1 MSKKIVLISCASQ
14 KLNERARAEY
24 FYISQLFRLSLC
36 YAKSL
41 KPDNIYIL
49 SAEYELVRLDQEID
63 PYNRTLNDM
72 GIDKRK
78 EWADNVLTKISR
90 VASLGSDEFILLAG
104 MRYREFLAP
113 CIQNKIIPL
122 EGLTIGR
129 QLQKLHALI
138 TGKKC
143 ESDNERAVINKY
155 QGNRMKL
162 EYSSE
167 SECDE
172 IHKLARKLKRHH
184 FPFDECQIPE
194 NGIYILFERGEE
206 GHGGDRIVRIGTHT
220 GEKQLRSRMRQ
231 HFINENKDR
240 SIFRKNIGRAFLS
253 SQSDEDFRIF
263 WNLDLTTKASRERED
278 IKSLIAKYNKAA
290 QCIEMR
296 VSEYLRDNFSFCVFD
311 VGDKK
316 RRLEIESKLISTI
329 SRCQECKP
337 SNKWLGNRS
346 PKTKIQQSGLW
357 LEQGLYGTPFKASEV
372 EELKTIIEIY
382 RQ

>member
-14 KLNERARAEY
+14 KLPVPARAENL
-24 FYISQLFRLSLC
+24 YISQLFRLSLC

-49 SAEYELVRLDQEID
+49 SAKYGLVRLDQIIA
-63 PYNRTLNDM
+63 PYNKTLNEM
-72 GIDKRK
+72 GIDARK
-78 EWADNVLTKISR
+78 SWADNVLADLSP
-90 VASLGSDEFILLAG
+90 VASLDNDEFIILAG
-104 MRYREFLAP
+104 TRYREFLAP
-113 CIQNKIIPL
+113 YIRNKKIPL

-129 QLQKLHALI
+129 QLQRLHELI

-143 ESDNERAVINKY
+143 ESDNEKAVINKY
-155 QGNRMKL
+155 KGNRIKL
-162 EYSSE
+162 EYSTE

-172 IHKLARKLKRHH
+172 IHKLVRKLTRHH
-184 FPFDECQIPE
+184 FPFDERQIPE

-220 GEKQLRSRMRQ
+220 GEKQLRARMRQ
-231 HFINENKDR
+231 HFITENKDR
-240 SIFRKNIGRAFLS
+240 SIFRKNIGRAFLN
-253 SQSDEDFRIF
+253 SQSDEGLMEL
-263 WNLDLTTKASRERED
+263 WNLDLTTRASREKRKD
-278 IKSLIAKYNKAA
+278 LIAKYNNAGK
-290 QCIEMR
+290 CIEMR

-316 RRLEIESKLISTI
+316 ERLEIEAKLISTI

-337 SNKWLGNRS
+337 SDNWLGNRS

-357 LEQGLYGTPFKASEV
+357 LEQGLYGTPFKSSEI
-372 EELKTIIEIY
+372 EELKKIIII
-382 RQ
+382 